1 MCGRFTLTRPVDEIT
16 RHFGVK
22 GTVELRARYNIAP
35 TQEIAVVR
43 GDGER
48 ELIPMRWGL
57 IPRWSRDGVMKS
69 LLINARAET
78 LTEKPA
84 FRESVKT
91 RRCLIP
97 ADGFYE
103 WAHAGKKKQ
112 PWHLYWRGP
121 QRGCTARPAY
131 AQARPTDSSLLGFAG
146 LWDVWRG
153 GEGQVIESCTIITT
167 AANAAVAKLHDR
179 MPAIIPPAQ
188 YDAWLGADVGEA
200 LALLEPYPAEAMRM
214 YPVSGLVSRT
224 ENDTP
229 ACLDPLEASE
239 GPPPLLRM

>member
-16 RHFGVK
+16 RHFGIK
-22 GTVELRARYNIAP
+22 GAVELQARYNIAP

-43 GDGER
+43 QNGER

-57 IPRWSRDGVMKS
+57 IPGWSREGEMKS

-103 WAHAGKKKQ
+103 WAHTGKKKQ
-112 PWHLYWRGP
+112 PWHIRVK
-121 QRGCTARPAY
+121 
-131 AQARPTDSSLLGFAG
+131 DSSLLGFAG

-153 GEGQVIESCTIITT
+153 GGGQVIESCTIITT

-188 YDAWLGADVGEA
+188 YDAWLAADVREA
-200 LALLEPYPAEAMRM
+200 LALLAAYPAEGMRM

-224 ENDTP
+224 KNDEP
-229 ACLDPLEASE
+229 ACLEPLEISE